1 MRSRVERTED
11 TRLNCSVSLAKAGS
25 EHNFRLVTNIANF
38 PPTDSKDIYIAK
50 SEITRREEIIMMIGE
65 GELDESRGDGYHLR
79 ECKS

>member
-50 SEITRREEIIMMIGE
+50 SEITRRGNNNN
-65 GELDESRGDGYHLR
+65 DDDRRGGVR
-79 ECKS
+79 